1 MLVEKTNIYH
11 IPSSK
16 LSTHKMCIRD
26 RAMMPD
32 MMNQVLERF
41 QPLAS
46 RAKEAGLI
54 LGFENCGQTP
64 DEVISI
70 LKALDVPGW
79 GMAWDPANY
88 FDVLPEAKGDCI
100 SYFTKALQYT
110 CLLYTSRCV

>member
-1 MLVEKTNIYH
+1 
-11 IPSSK
+11 
-16 LSTHKMCIRD
+16 
-26 RAMMPD
+26 MMPD

-70 LKALDVPGW
+70 LKALDVRMGY
-79 GMAWDPANY
+79 GVGSANY
-88 FDVLPEAKGDCI
+88 LM
-100 SYFTKALQYT
+100 
-110 CLLYTSRCV
+110 TS